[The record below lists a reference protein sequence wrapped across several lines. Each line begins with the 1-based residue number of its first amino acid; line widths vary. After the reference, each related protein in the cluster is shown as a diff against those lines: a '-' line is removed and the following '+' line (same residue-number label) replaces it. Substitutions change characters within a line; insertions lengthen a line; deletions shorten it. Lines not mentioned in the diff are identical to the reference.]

1 MVTQT
6 THSASGRPHLAKR
19 ATTSAAFFKWMQ
31 VGFALINLLVFG
43 AVAVSLYES
52 HAESQQR
59 AELTVQNLSALLAQG
74 IAGDMDRIDLALLAA
89 ADEVQRQFADG
100 GIDGPALNAFLARL
114 QGRLPEI
121 FSLRTTDAAGIVAHG
136 AGVRPTAPQNN
147 SDREYFIR
155 QRDNPGTGLVISGP
169 VFTRLDRR
177 WAVPLSR
184 AIHLPDGSFGGVV
197 YANLSVDH
205 LANTLAAIDVGR
217 RGSASLID
225 RELRIFALSPIP
237 PEPDKVIGEQ
247 LAAPELQ
254 ELIRAGRDAGSFFSA
269 DTVDGVER
277 KFGVRRIPNSPLY
290 MVVGRATDEYMAQ
303 WRAQAAN
310 AAALVAL
317 FFLTTLISSWL
328 IHRNWKRQLAAT
340 LELAREEEKFHTV
353 ADYTYDWEYWEG
365 PDGEIL
371 FMSPSCE
378 RVTGY
383 SPAEFVAQP
392 DLLYRIIHPDDAHL
406 MAGHQSDIAARD
418 EAGVDF
424 RIVRRDGEVR
434 WIGHGC
440 RAVFGRDG
448 KFMGRRANNRD
459 ITESKRIEH
468 EIRQAVAYNRSL
480 IEASLDPLV
489 TIGADGRIT
498 DVNSAT
504 EAVTGYARDRLIG
517 TEFSDYFSDPDK
529 ARAGYRQVFSEG
541 KVRDYELEI
550 RHQDGH
556 LTPVLYNAALYRNDA
571 GRPIGVFAAARD
583 ISERKHAEEAV
594 NRLNIELE
602 QRVARRTAELEAAN
616 KELEDFSYSIS
627 HDLRT
632 PLRAIAGFARIL
644 VDEHAAT
651 LDSEGR
657 RLLDVVQVN
666 TVRMGRLIDELL
678 EFLRLGRRPM
688 NFGPVDVAQ
697 LVLEIFTEL
706 RASVPDRKLQL
717 VLKNPP
723 PLWGD
728 RTMIRRLLTNL
739 LSNAVKFTQPRPQ
752 AVIEVGGG
760 VEGDQVT
767 YYVKDNGVGFDM
779 QYVDKLFQ
787 VFERV
792 HPVGQFEGSGTG
804 LAMVRRIVGR
814 HGGRVW
820 AEGQVDVGATI
831 SFTLPAREVAND
843 ATQR

>member
-1 MVTQT
+1 MSPPLFG
-6 THSASGRPHLAKR
+6 HSPGRLANASSSG
-19 ATTSAAFFKWMQ
+19 AFIRWMQ
-31 VGFALINLLVFG
+31 TGVALINLLVFG
-43 AVAVSLYES
+43 VVAIALHES
-52 HAESQQR
+52 HAESQRR
-59 AELTVQNLSALLAQG
+59 AEHTAQNLSNLLAQG
-74 IAGDMDRIDLALLAA
+74 VAGDIDRIDLALLSAV
-89 ADEVQRQFADG
+89 DEVQRQLADG
-100 GIDGPALNAFLARL
+100 GIDGPALNVFLARQ

-121 FSLRTTDAAGIVAHG
+121 FSLRTTDADGIVTHG
-136 AGVRPTAPQNN
+136 IGVSPTARQDN
-147 SDREYFIR
+147 SDREYFAR
-155 QRDNPGTGLVISGP
+155 QRDNPGTGLVIAKP
-169 VFTRLDRR
+169 VFTRLDQR

-184 AIHLPDGSFGGVV
+184 AIHLPNGSFGGVV
-197 YANLSVDH
+197 YANLSLDH
-205 LANTLAAIDVGR
+205 LANILAAIDVGR
-217 RGSASLID
+217 RGSASLRD
-225 RELRIFALSPIP
+225 EELRIFALSPVP
-237 PEPDKVIGEQ
+237 ANFDQVAGER
-247 LAAPELQ
+247 LPMPELQ
-254 ELIRAGRDAGSFFSA
+254 ALIQADRDSGSYVSA
-269 DTVDGVER
+269 HTVDGVER
-277 KFGVRRIPNSPLY
+277 KFAMRRVAGFPLY
-290 MVVGRATDEYMAQ
+290 VVVGRAADEYMAQ
-303 WRAQAAN
+303 WRNQAAN
-310 AAALVAL
+310 TAAMVAL

-328 IHRNWKRQLAAT
+328 IHRNWKHQLAAT

-365 PDGEIL
+365 PGGEIL
-371 FMSPSCE
+371 FMSPSCD

-383 SPAEFVAQP
+383 SPAEFLAQP

-406 MAGHQSDIAARD
+406 MADHQSDIAARD

-424 RIVRRDGEVR
+424 RILRRDGEVR

-489 TIGADGRIT
+489 TIGADGKIT

-504 EAVTGYARDRLIG
+504 EAVTGYARGRLIG
-517 TEFSDYFSDPDK
+517 TEFSEYFSDPDK

-556 LTPVLYNAALYRNDA
+556 LTPVLYNAALYRDDA
-571 GRPIGVFAAARD
+571 GKAIGVFAAARD
-583 ISERKHAEEAV
+583 ISERKRAEEAV
-594 NRLNIELE
+594 NRLNAELE

-644 VDEHAAT
+644 VDEHAAA

-657 RLLDVVQVN
+657 RLLDVVQAN

-688 NFGPVDVAQ
+688 NFGSVDVAQ
-697 LVLEIFTEL
+697 LVLEIFREL
-706 RASVPDRKLQL
+706 RDSVPDRKLQL

-739 LSNAVKFTQPRPQ
+739 LSNAVKFTQPRSQ
-752 AVIEVGGG
+752 AVIEVGGEIQG
-760 VEGDQVT
+760 GQVL

-843 ATQR
+843 STQ

>member
-1 MVTQT
+1 M
-6 THSASGRPHLAKR
+6 SPPLSGRGPARLAN
-19 ATTSAAFFKWMQ
+19 ASSGAFIRWMQ
-31 VGFALINLLVFG
+31 TGVALINLLVFG
-43 AVAVSLYES
+43 VVAVSLYES

-59 AELTVQNLSALLAQG
+59 AGLTAQNLSNLLAQG
-74 IAGDMDRIDLALLAA
+74 VAGDIDRIDLTLLSAV
-89 ADEVQRQFADG
+89 DEVQRQLADG
-100 GIDGPALNAFLARL
+100 AIDGPALNAFLARQ

-121 FSLRTTDAAGIVAHG
+121 FSLRTTDADGIVTHG
-136 AGVRPTAPQNN
+136 IGVAPTARQNN
-147 SDREYFIR
+147 SDREYFTR
-155 QRDNPGTGLVISGP
+155 QRDNPGTGLVIASP
-169 VFTRLDRR
+169 VFTRLDQR

-197 YANLSVDH
+197 YANLSLDH

-217 RGSASLID
+217 RGSVSLRD
-225 RELRIFALSPIP
+225 RELRIFALSPVP
-237 PEPDKVIGEQ
+237 ANFDQVAGEK
-247 LAAPELQ
+247 LPMPELQ
-254 ELIRAGRDAGSFFSA
+254 ALIEADRHAGSYVSA
-269 DTVDGVER
+269 RAVDGVER
-277 KFGVRRIPNSPLY
+277 KFAVRRVAGFPLY
-290 MVVGRATDEYMAQ
+290 VVVGRATDDYMAQ
-303 WRAQAAN
+303 WRKLATNTAAM
-310 AAALVAL
+310 VGL
-317 FFLTTLISSWL
+317 FFLATLISSWL
-328 IHRNWKRQLAAT
+328 IDRNWKHQLAAT
-340 LELAREEEKFHTV
+340 QELAREEEKFHTV

-365 PDGEIL
+365 PGGEIL
-371 FMSPSCE
+371 FMSPSCD

-383 SPAEFVAQP
+383 SPAEFLAQP

-406 MAGHQSDIAARD
+406 MADHQRDIAARD

-424 RIVRRDGEVR
+424 RILRRDGEVR

-459 ITESKRIEH
+459 ITERKRIEH

-489 TIGADGRIT
+489 TIGADGKIT

-529 ARAGYRQVFSEG
+529 ARAGYRQVFAEG

-556 LTPVLYNAALYRNDA
+556 LTQVLYNAALYRDDTGEA
-571 GRPIGVFAAARD
+571 IGVFAAARD
-583 ISERKHAEEAV
+583 ISERKRAEEAV
-594 NRLNIELE
+594 NRLNTELE

-651 LDSEGR
+651 LDSEGL
-657 RLLDVVQVN
+657 RLLDVVQAN

-688 NFGPVDVAQ
+688 NFGSVDVAQ
-697 LVLEIFTEL
+697 LVLEIFREL
-706 RASVPDRKLQL
+706 QASVPDRELQL

-739 LSNAVKFTQPRPQ
+739 LSNAVKFTQPRPL
-752 AVIEVGGG
+752 AVIEVGG
-760 VEGDQVT
+760 EIKGDQVL

-843 ATQR
+843 STQR

>member
-1 MVTQT
+1 MSPPLGGGPSRLAQT
-6 THSASGRPHLAKR
+6 
-19 ATTSAAFFKWMQ
+19 ATSSAAFVRWMQ
-31 VGFALINLLVFG
+31 AGFALINLLVFG
-43 AVAVSLYES
+43 VVAFSLYES
-52 HAESQQR
+52 HAQSQQR
-59 AELTVQNLSALLAQG
+59 AELAAQNLSDLLAQG
-74 IAGDMDRIDLALLAA
+74 IAGHIDRIDLALLATV
-89 ADEVQRQFADG
+89 DEVQRQLADG
-100 GIDGPALNAFLARL
+100 GIDGPLLNAFLARQ
-114 QGRLPEI
+114 QGRLPAI
-121 FSLRTTDAAGIVAHG
+121 FSLRTTDADGIVAHG
-136 AGVRPTAPQNN
+136 MGVQPAARQNN
-147 SDREYFIR
+147 ADREYFIR
-155 QRDNPGTGLVISGP
+155 QRDNPGTGLVIANP
-169 VFTRLDRR
+169 VFARLDQR

-184 AIHLPDGSFGGVV
+184 ATHLPDGSFGGVV

-205 LANTLAAIDVGR
+205 LANMLAAVDVGR
-217 RGSASLID
+217 RGSASLRD
-225 RELRIFALSPIP
+225 RDLRIFALSPIP
-237 PEPDKVIGEQ
+237 AEPDKVIGQ
-247 LAAPELQ
+247 KLAVPELQ
-254 ELIRAGRDAGSFFSA
+254 ALIQAGGDAGSYIAA

-277 KFGVRRIPNSPLY
+277 KFAVRRVAGFPLY
-290 MVVGRATDEYMAQ
+290 VVVGRATDEYMAQ
-303 WRAQAAN
+303 WRSQAAN
-310 AAALVAL
+310 TAAMVAL

-328 IHRNWKRQLAAT
+328 IYRNWKHQLAAT
-340 LELAREEEKFHTV
+340 RELAREEEKFHTV

-365 PDGEIL
+365 PGREIL

-383 SPAEFVAQP
+383 APAEFLAQP

-406 MAGHQSDIAARD
+406 MAGHQGDIAARD

-434 WIGHGC
+434 WIAHGC
-440 RAVFGRDG
+440 RAVYGRDG

-459 ITESKRIEH
+459 ITERVQAEATV
-468 EIRQAVAYNRSL
+468 RQ
-480 IEASLDPLV
+480 
-489 TIGADGRIT
+489 
-498 DVNSAT
+498 
-504 EAVTGYARDRLIG
+504 
-517 TEFSDYFSDPDK
+517 
-529 ARAGYRQVFSEG
+529 
-541 KVRDYELEI
+541 
-550 RHQDGH
+550 
-556 LTPVLYNAALYRNDA
+556 
-571 GRPIGVFAAARD
+571 
-583 ISERKHAEEAV
+583 
-594 NRLNIELE
+594 LNTELE
-602 QRVARRTAELEAAN
+602 QRVAKRTAELEAAN

-644 VDEHAAT
+644 GDEHAAT
-651 LDSEGR
+651 LDSEGL

-697 LVLEIFTEL
+697 LVLEIFEEL

-739 LSNAVKFTQPRPQ
+739 LSNAVKFTQPRPL

-760 VEGDQVT
+760 SEGDRVL

-779 QYVDKLFQ
+779 QYVNKLFQ

-831 SFTLPAREVAND
+831 SFTLPAEEVAND